1 MRQVLKKITFVALIA
16 SAAGGVAIA
25 QTDSPACNNA
35 LLYGNYGFTI
45 EGDKLVSPPPNTAA
59 PTGPQVGVAM
69 TYFDG
74 QGKLQQIDSVTVGG
88 IQSPTSGN
96 FNEAST
102 KGTYSVSPNCTGTF
116 TLNFTDGRPTVVTDF
131 VIVDNGNEIDTV
143 VIGILVP
150 GPNGTPI
157 LQGGVLATRSVG
169 KRRFTPFHR
178 D

>member
-1 MRQVLKKITFVALIA
+1 MRQLLKKITFVALIA
-16 SAAGGVAIA
+16 SAAAGAAIA

-35 LLYGNYGFTI
+35 LIYGNYGFTI
-45 EGDKLVSPPPNTAA
+45 EGDKLISSPPNTTA

-69 TYFDG
+69 TFFDG
-74 QGKLQQIDSVTVGG
+74 QGKLWQIDSVTVGG
-88 IQSPTSGN
+88 FQSPTMGN

-102 KGTYSVSPNCTGTF
+102 QGTYSVNPNCTGTF

-150 GPNGTPI
+150 VASGPPI
-157 LQGGVLATRSVG
+157 LKGGVLATRSVG
-169 KRRFTPFHR
+169 KRRFTPFF
-178 D
+178 